1 MGRIFKTCHIL
12 RAYDE
17 PAHRRRISAGLDR
30 VENFNNL
37 ARHLFF
43 ARRGENWERE
53 FEEQL
58 NRASALL
65 ILTNACVLWNS
76 VHFSEIY
83 QELQSEDFDF
93 LPEDFR
99 HVSPYAF
106 EHIIPYGQYFFDLR
120 RKERRD
126 AFSKA
131 PHL

>member
-1 MGRIFKTCHIL
+1 
-12 RAYDE
+12 
-17 PAHRRRISAGLDR
+17 LDR

-37 ARHLFF
+37 CRHLFY

-65 ILTNACVLWNS
+65 ILANACVPWNS
-76 VHFSEIY
+76 VHLSEIY
-83 QELQSEDFDF
+83 QELKSKEFEF

-106 EHIIPYGQYFFDLR
+106 EHIIPYGQYFFNLR
-120 RKERRD
+120 RKVRRD
-126 AFSKA
+126 AFSRA
-131 PHL
+131 QSL